1 MRKKLFAE
9 LMQSVGEAAEHAR
22 GKRDLRTTLL
32 PDAPAAL
39 SAADVRAMRRKL
51 NASQAVFA
59 RCLNISTQ
67 LVRAWEADRRHP
79 DGAALRLLD
88 IGRREPAIVFP
99 VLVGSATKMSR
110 GKSVRRSVRRRVGRS
125 RAVRVATSATTLRS
139 APRPASRQT
148 KNSTVATR

>member
-1 MRKKLFAE
+1 MFHSLVLRDEIERPMKKDLFGE

-22 GKRDLRTTLL
+22 GKRDLRTTVL
-32 PDAPAAL
+32 PEAPAAL
-39 SAADVRAMRRKL
+39 SAADIRAMRKKL

-59 RCLNISTQ
+59 RCLNVSAQ

-99 VLVGSATKMSR
+99 ALVSSGTKLSQ
-110 GKSVRRSVRRRVGRS
+110 GKNVRRGARRRVARS
-125 RAVRVATSATTLRS
+125 RAASTSREALR
-139 APRPASRQT
+139 
-148 KNSTVATR
+148 